1 MPSLRRSGDGE
12 KTGPWKKSRC
22 AHLCGPSPRPLGA
35 GRPRERPGN
44 APTTPTLDPDRFSR
58 GIEPATGRK
67 SHKKAKKFKVII
79 GSMSGTAHVLRSI
92 LYYTSKYI
100 FFSLPVTHV
109 AMPSSTCSIWYVAAL
124 LCGFIVLPQKTLTK
138 WHCLLPATFCVGL
151 VVSVKIRSRK
161 KKIYTSWQRD
171 VYFPIAERHPSNGS
185 YSTFTTNKCETPP
198 L

>member
-1 MPSLRRSGDGE
+1 MVKKPAPGE
-12 KTGPWKKSRC
+12 RAGARGF
-22 AHLCGPSPRPLGA
+22 AGRARGPSAPGVRGN
-35 GRPRERPGN
+35 GRVMHRRPRRW
-44 APTTPTLDPDRFSR
+44 TPTAFPGESS
-58 GIEPATGRK
+58 PATGRK